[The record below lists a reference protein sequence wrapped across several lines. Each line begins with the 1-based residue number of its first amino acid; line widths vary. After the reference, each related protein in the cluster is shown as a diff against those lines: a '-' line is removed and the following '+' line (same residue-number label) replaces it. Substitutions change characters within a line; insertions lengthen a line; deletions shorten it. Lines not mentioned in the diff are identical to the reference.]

1 MSVLS
6 EYKGAQGEVPMLV
19 RALEGMA
26 PASVVMANR
35 GKTCSGW
42 ALGLSCLVRVCVC
55 VRNCGFWSCLLLVA
69 VVCVCV

>member
-1 MSVLS
+1 MSVLGA
-6 EYKGAQGEVPMLV
+6 YKGAQGEVPMLV

-26 PASVVMANR
+26 PASVMMANR

-55 VRNCGFWSCLLLVA
+55 V
-69 VVCVCV
+69 